1 MFPINPSYHG
11 VNGTTTD
18 AKLFGKFGVIGALIS
33 SSYLSNL
40 FFSENDVVRRF
51 PLASSALGITV
62 HTIIFLSSLKKMLG
76 IVTRR
81 VITTMKHLEHCFSSI
96 RQSVGN
102 PVGTIMF
109 SIMLEFAVAL
119 FAFVE
124 GPKQTSIGI
133 RSFRMFKDCANEKF
147 VTGFGGRLEIGHRC
161 PPMAS
166 VLGGFTLNSEPPFY
180 STIGLLIT

>member
-1 MFPINPSYHG
+1 M
-11 VNGTTTD
+11 
-18 AKLFGKFGVIGALIS
+18 ALIS

-40 FFSENDVVRRF
+40 FFSENDVVSPF
-51 PLASSALGITV
+51 PLGVLGPW
-62 HTIIFLSSLKKMLG
+62 HNSPYNYLSEFPQKDAWDCNK
-76 IVTRR
+76 R